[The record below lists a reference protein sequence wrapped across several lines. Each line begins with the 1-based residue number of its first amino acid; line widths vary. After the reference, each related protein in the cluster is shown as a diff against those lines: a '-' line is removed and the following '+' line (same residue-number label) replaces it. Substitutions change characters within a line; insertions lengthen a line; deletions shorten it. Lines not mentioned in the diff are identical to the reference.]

1 MGKISRYGLEGKR
14 AQTTLR
20 ANIEGESVELMKVSK
35 AFSLDLQIRYGL
47 EGKRAQTTLRANIE
61 GESVELMKAI
71 PREARAFELGETK
84 YYVVIVVNAIVCQCF
99 FMGTVGII
107 FCASS
112 LLSGI
117 LIAVL
122 LPVTEILAVIFYREK
137 FQAEKGVALAL
148 SLWGFVSY
156 FYGEIKDDRKKKQ
169 ILVET
174 QVAQDIPNP

>member
-1 MGKISRYGLEGKR
+1 MY
-14 AQTTLR
+14 
-20 ANIEGESVELMKVSK
+20 
-35 AFSLDLQIRYGL
+35 
-47 EGKRAQTTLRANIE
+47 
-61 GESVELMKAI
+61 AI
-71 PREARAFELGETK
+71 PRESRAFELGETK
-84 YYVVIVVNAIVCQCF
+84 YYEYVVIVFNAIVCQCF

-148 SLWGFVSY
+148 SLWGLVSY
-156 FYGEIKDDRKKKQ
+156 VYGEIKDDRKKKQ

-174 QVAQDIPNP
+174 QVPQDIPNP

>member
-1 MGKISRYGLEGKR
+1 MG
-14 AQTTLR
+14 A
-20 ANIEGESVELMKVSK
+20 A
-35 AFSLDLQIRYGL
+35 
-47 EGKRAQTTLRANIE
+47 
-61 GESVELMKAI
+61 
-71 PREARAFELGETK
+71 
-84 YYVVIVVNAIVCQCF
+84 
-99 FMGTVGII
+99 GII

-156 FYGEIKDDRKKKQ
+156 FYGEIKDNEKKKQ
-169 ILVET
+169 NLVET
-174 QVAQDIPNP
+174 QVPMNIPSP